1 MRPLALTS
9 LLLLATTACGPA
21 QVAGTIQGD
30 GDSGLSVETDGGDGA
45 DGGSD
50 GADGGADGTGGAQP
64 STADWAGGWS
74 GGFDLVAGTG
84 GEGGEEYFSCD
95 GALALQADE
104 AGNVTG
110 DGSCEVEW
118 VGTVSVALDG
128 AFTAEGDLAGTLT
141 VSAYGQEIP
150 VDAIGGADD
159 EDSVSAYLDGELE
172 LGGYLV
178 VIGGGIQVERD

>member
-1 MRPLALTS
+1 MRPIALTS
-9 LLLLATTACGPA
+9 LLLLAATACGPA
-21 QVAGTIQGD
+21 KVAGTIEGD
-30 GDSGLSVETDGGDGA
+30 GDSGLSVETDGADGA
-45 DGGSD
+45 DGSDGSD
-50 GADGGADGTGGAQP
+50 G
-64 STADWAGGWS
+64 SGWT

-84 GEGGEEYFSCD
+84 GEGGEEYFSCEGD
-95 GALALQADE
+95 MTLQADE

-118 VGTVSVALDG
+118 VGTVSASLEG
-128 AFTAEGDLAGTLT
+128 TFTAAGDLAGTLT

-150 VDAIGGADD
+150 VEAIGGAND

>member
-1 MRPLALTS
+1 MRPIALTS
-9 LLLLATTACGPA
+9 LLLLAATACGPA
-21 QVAGTIQGD
+21 KVAGTIEGD
-30 GDSGLSVETDGGDGA
+30 GDSGLSVETDGADGA
-45 DGGSD
+45 DGSDGSD
-50 GADGGADGTGGAQP
+50 GSDGTGGAQP
-64 STADWAGGWS
+64 STADWAGGWT

-84 GEGGEEYFSCD
+84 GEGGEEYFSCEGD
-95 GALALQADE
+95 MTLQADE

-118 VGTVSVALDG
+118 VGTVSASLEG
-128 AFTAEGDLAGTLT
+128 TFTAAGDLAGTLT

-150 VDAIGGADD
+150 VEAIGGAND